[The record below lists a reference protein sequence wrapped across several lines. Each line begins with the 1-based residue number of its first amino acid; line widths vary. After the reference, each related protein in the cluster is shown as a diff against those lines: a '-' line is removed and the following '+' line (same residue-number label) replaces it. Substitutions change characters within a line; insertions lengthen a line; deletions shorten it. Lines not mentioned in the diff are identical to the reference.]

1 MEVRLCAGYARS
13 LDAQSRSIPISDR
26 FFFDNATFVSKLVRG
41 YPKTK
46 LGPSDA
52 DYALGGS
59 AYVLGGVHLFSRLPL
74 LPRNAITDRLRIHGF
89 VNAGSLIDCPS
100 REIYYYSHN
109 VNFVISVRSGQLPS
123 LFSQEPKDIYY
134 ELLQKRKASYG
145 LGIAMN
151 MLNFA
156 RVEINYCFP
165 VTDRTAP

>member
-100 REIYYYSHN
+100 REIYYYLHTGQLCHFRQKWTASG
-109 VNFVISVRSGQLPS
+109 FVFKNRKTFTTNYCRSG
-123 LFSQEPKDIYY
+123 
-134 ELLQKRKASYG
+134 R
-145 LGIAMN
+145 
-151 MLNFA
+151 
-156 RVEINYCFP
+156 P
-165 VTDRTAP
+165 VTAWASL

>member
-1 MEVRLCAGYARS
+1 M
-13 LDAQSRSIPISDR
+13 
-26 FFFDNATFVSKLVRG
+26 SKLVRG

-100 REIYYYSHN
+100 REIYYYLHT
-109 VNFVISVRSGQLPS
+109 GQLCHFR
-123 LFSQEPKDIYY
+123 LKWTAFWFCFQEPKDIYY